1 MHIYIRKEFLSWYDE
16 HTDNPIPFF
25 DLDNL
30 PAEIPTVGDIY
41 KTTVDGVVVKK
52 LENEKTKYE
61 SLSSAHSGMAF
72 KFFHNGMNCD
82 PYVELKCSP
91 AKLLQG
97 HNLYGFDDME
107 LSCNNMIALLSV
119 AYPVFFGFLDLYT
132 VEISEIDINYSTFIQ
147 DPYAKKAFLDH
158 LKYVSNGHTKH
169 RDANYATTCYF
180 GKKNSR
186 YKSLKCYSK
195 FEEME
200 NDALKMDKQGFPESA
215 IIIRREAL
223 TDRAKGAVRFEATIK
238 KRFLQMR
245 GIPTDLIGLCRYL
258 RNRPDTYRLL
268 FNEAWEPIFKA
279 LRGHTM
285 KRTNDNDIYDAI
297 YTAHSTVQKNGSIG
311 TVKVNRLFAFYQTV
325 KIMGFEHVKSVST
338 SSTMSRNLNDL
349 IVCGLSKSFI
359 QNLHKESGCVVI
371 QMSKYIEI
379 DFSNQVPKDYVL
391 PSDLDFSCV
400 A

>member
-1 MHIYIRKEFLSWYDE
+1 MSWHDE
-16 HTDNPIPFF
+16 HTDKPIPFF
-25 DLDNL
+25 DLNHL

-72 KFFHNGMNCD
+72 KFFTNGHNCD

-97 HNLYGFDDME
+97 HNLYGFDDLE
-107 LSCNNMIALLSV
+107 LSANNMIALLSV
-119 AYPVFFGFLDLYT
+119 AYPVFFGYLNLLT
-132 VEISEIDINYSTFIQ
+132 VQVSEIDINYSTFVT
-147 DPYAKKAFLDH
+147 DPYAKKAFMDH
-158 LKYVSNGHTKH
+158 LKYVSNGQTKH
-169 RDANYATTCYF
+169 RDSNYATTNYF
-180 GKKNSR
+180 GQKNSR
-186 YKSLKCYSK
+186 IKSLKVYSK

-200 NDALKMDKQGFPESA
+200 NDAVKMDKQGFPESA
-215 IIIRREAL
+215 IIIRREAQ
-223 TDRAKGAVRFEATIK
+223 TERAKSAVRFEATLK
-238 KRFLQMR
+238 KRFLITR

-258 RNRPDTYRLL
+258 RKRPETYRLL
-268 FNEAWEPIFKA
+268 FNEAWEDIFKA
-279 LRGHTM
+279 LRGQTM
-285 KRTNDNDIYDAI
+285 KRTNDKDIYDAI
-297 YTAHSTVQKNGSIG
+297 YTNHSTVQKNGSVG

-325 KIMGFEHVKSVST
+325 KTMGFEHVKSVST
-338 SSTMSRNLNDL
+338 SSTMSRNMNDL
-349 IVCGLSKSFI
+349 LLCGLSKSFI

-379 DFSNQVPKDYVL
+379 DFSSQVPENYIL
-391 PSDLDFSCV
+391 PSDLDFACV